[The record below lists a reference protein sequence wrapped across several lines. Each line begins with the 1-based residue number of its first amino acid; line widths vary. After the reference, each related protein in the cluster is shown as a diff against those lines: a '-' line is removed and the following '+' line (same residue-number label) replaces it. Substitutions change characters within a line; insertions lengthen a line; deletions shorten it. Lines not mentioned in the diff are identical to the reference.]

1 MLFRLGLGIT
11 IRAMLTHEDSL
22 ETSLLLLRP
31 GIVYT
36 ALERPSLRDLVAFE
50 GAPPHPAVATWE
62 EGLGNSG
69 DSVTFVVGPA
79 GQLQWC

>member
-11 IRAMLTHEDSL
+11 VRARLTHEDSL
-22 ETSLLLLRP
+22 ETSLLLLCP

-50 GAPPHPAVATWE
+50 GAPPQPAAATWE